1 MDRRTFLKAGAA
13 ITPLVGLSA
22 LRAQQPAA
30 RRPVVISSHADP
42 RVVNVVMERLEKGA
56 DPLEAAVSAVTM
68 VEDDP
73 NDGSTG
79 IGGLPNEAGVVELD
93 ASVMHGPTHTAGAV
107 ASLRNIRNPSRV
119 AMEVLKRTDHVLLVG
134 ECALRFATAIGFR
147 EENILTEKARESWM
161 RSKASRAPDDDWLDP
176 GWQLEIPH
184 SSGTIHCA
192 AMDARGDLGACTST
206 SGKSYSLPGRVG
218 DTPIVGAG
226 LYVDNEVGTAG
237 SVGLGEHVVRSAG
250 SFQVVD
256 DMGRGMEPTDACL
269 AALRWIADH
278 TTLPRLLNKRGEPR
292 FGVAFYALRR
302 DGAYGA
308 AVMRGRPSFGIH
320 DGHEARRVQC
330 TALFG

>member
-30 RRPVVISSHADP
+30 RCPLVISSHADP

-56 DPLEAAVSAVTM
+56 DPLDAAVSAVTM

-134 ECALRFATAIGFR
+134 EGALRFATAIGFQ
-147 EENILTEKARESWM
+147 EENILTERARESWM
-161 RSKASRAPDDDWLDP
+161 RWKASRAPDDDWLDP
-176 GWQLEIPH
+176 DWQLEIPH

-192 AMDARGDLGACTST
+192 AMDARGNLGACTST

-237 SVGLGEHVVRSAG
+237 SVGLGEHVARSAG

-269 AALRWIADH
+269 AALRWIVDH

-320 DGHEARRVQC
+320 DGHEARRVRC
-330 TALFG
+330 TALFR